1 MNEAIDSDKLY
12 EKTGITLPHGRSA
25 MGPTPEQWIAMSG
38 IGSLFHNFVN
48 PMGAPEEDKDKEIKE
63 SESKVSE
70 SPKSKRRIVYSIN
83 IKK

>member
-1 MNEAIDSDKLY
+1 MNEEIDSDKLY

-48 PMGAPEEDKDKEIKE
+48 PMGAPEEDKDKETKTT
-63 SESKVSE
+63 ESKLSE
-70 SPKSKRRIVYSIN
+70 SPKAKRRIVYSIN

>member
-1 MNEAIDSDKLY
+1 MNEEIDSDKLY

-25 MGPTPEQWIAMSG
+25 MGPTPEQWTAMSG

-48 PMGAPEEDKDKEIKE
+48 PMGAPEEDKAKEIKTT
-63 SESKVSE
+63 ESKPSE
-70 SPKSKRRIVYSIN
+70 NPKAKRRIVYSIK